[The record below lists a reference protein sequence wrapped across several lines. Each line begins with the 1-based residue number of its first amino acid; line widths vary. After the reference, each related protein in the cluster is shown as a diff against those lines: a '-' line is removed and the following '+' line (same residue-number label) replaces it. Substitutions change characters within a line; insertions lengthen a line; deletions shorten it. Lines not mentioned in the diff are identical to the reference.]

1 MQDLHDIPNQKIKW
15 KKSSVWLRED
25 LVNFE
30 WVVICSHF
38 CRLGMIKETTSTH
51 FLRVKK
57 KHVHS
62 IYVVVQIYL
71 WLNIFQLSLI
81 FYSKLI
87 EKRTKKFKPQDTWFA
102 LCTQYLVDCWWHKNF
117 MVYFNLSQ
125 MGLFY
130 SLAVCRSPW

>member
-1 MQDLHDIPNQKIKW
+1 M
-15 KKSSVWLRED
+15 KKSAVWLRED
-25 LVNFE
+25 FVNFE
-30 WVVICSHF
+30 WVVIFSHF
-38 CRLGMIKETTSTH
+38 CRSEMIRETTSTH
-51 FLRVKK
+51 FLTVKK
-57 KHVHS
+57 KHAHS

-87 EKRTKKFKPQDTWFA
+87 KKRTKKFKPQDTWFA

-130 SLAVCRSPW
+130 SLAVCRKMVYKNQCSSHSF